1 MRHTKPRRTASCSLA
16 KSVRTCV
23 IVACGFLGFG
33 ASLAFVGPLA
43 LHPRRPAR
51 QHDGAVAGWSA
62 PHGTQPPLV
71 TRHFYSGRGGPP
83 AGGGEPPWLG
93 TAFFAAIVLSFIP
106 GPWQIILGPIISVIN
121 LFYMFKFGL
130 FFLGIAAIFGL
141 QWWFNAT
148 TIEAQCP
155 RCGIPQRASKTEPFQ
170 CLSCGVQ
177 LEAKDEV
184 FVPYVKSGKAPGTA
198 FDQLRDFAAE
208 AAAQAASKTSS
219 KQQASTSSVGQTSQR
234 PSSPKGP
241 GKAVEVIDA
250 EVL

>member
-121 LFYMFKFGL
+121 LFYMFKFGI

-141 QWWFNAT
+141 QWWVSAT
-148 TIEAQCP
+148 TMEAQCP
-155 RCGIPQRASKTEPFQ
+155 RCGMPQRASKSDPFQ
-170 CLSCGVQ
+170 CISCGVQ
-177 LEAKDEV
+177 LEAKDEA
-184 FVPYVKSGKAPGTA
+184 FVPYVKSGKAPGSA

-208 AAAQAASKTSS
+208 AASKAGSQ
-219 KQQASTSSVGQTSQR
+219 KQQKASPASSG
-234 PSSPKGP
+234 PASPGAKKGGP

>member
-1 MRHTKPRRTASCSLA
+1 M
-16 KSVRTCV
+16 
-23 IVACGFLGFG
+23 
-33 ASLAFVGPLA
+33 
-43 LHPRRPAR
+43 
-51 QHDGAVAGWSA
+51 
-62 PHGTQPPLV
+62 
-71 TRHFYSGRGGPP
+71 GG
-83 AGGGEPPWLG
+83 GGGEPPWLG

-121 LFYMFKFGL
+121 LFYMFKFGI

-141 QWWFNAT
+141 QWWVNAT
-148 TIEAQCP
+148 TMEAQCP
-155 RCGIPQRASKTEPFQ
+155 RCGVPQRAPKNEPFN

-184 FVPYVKSGKAPGTA
+184 FVPYVKSGKAPGSA

-208 AAAQAASKTSS
+208 AAASAAPKASS
-219 KQQASTSSVGQTSQR
+219 QQQAPPGTVGQTSKR
-234 PSSPKGP
+234 PSGAKGP

>member
-1 MRHTKPRRTASCSLA
+1 
-16 KSVRTCV
+16 
-23 IVACGFLGFG
+23 
-33 ASLAFVGPLA
+33 VG
-43 LHPRRPAR
+43 
-51 QHDGAVAGWSA
+51 G
-62 PHGTQPPLV
+62 
-71 TRHFYSGRGGPP
+71 
-83 AGGGEPPWLG
+83 GGGEPPWLG

-121 LFYMFKFGL
+121 LFYMFKFGI

-141 QWWFNAT
+141 QWWVNAT
-148 TIEAQCP
+148 TMEAQCP
-155 RCGIPQRASKTEPFQ
+155 RCGVPQRAPKNEPFN

-184 FVPYVKSGKAPGTA
+184 FVPYVKSGKAPGSA

-208 AAAQAASKTSS
+208 AAASAAPKASS
-219 KQQASTSSVGQTSQR
+219 QQQAPPGTVGQTSKR
-234 PSSPKGP
+234 PSGAKGP